1 MSARKKLLNFL
12 KTEAKQPMTKE
23 ELLDEFDIVEQQK
36 HFFYKILDQLEKD
49 GLLFKNKKDKYGLP
63 EKLDLIVG
71 RIDKNPRG
79 FGFLIPEDPGHKDIF
94 ISPPNLAGA
103 MHNDKVFVKK
113 VPSSR
118 ANKIEGKVVEIIERV
133 NHQVVGK
140 FERVKNYGFVVP
152 DNKRICYDIFIPGE
166 YINDAKNN
174 QTVVAKIRT
183 WPKKNRNPE
192 GKIIEVLGY
201 KEEKGVDI
209 ESIIRQ
215 LELPGDFPDEVKN
228 EAERLSQEI
237 PTDEIERRT
246 DLRELPMVTID
257 GEDAKDFDDA
267 VSIEKLSNNSLRLGV
282 HIADVAYYVKENSS
296 LDEEALNRGTSIY
309 LVDRVIP
316 MLPEKLSNNLCSLKP
331 HEDRLALTVFMDF
344 NLKPFSLES
353 YEITT
358 SIINSNHRMT
368 YNEVKGILV
377 QENQELLEL
386 YDDFVDQLQLMNSLR
401 EKLREQRFEQGS
413 INFESKEVKVILNN
427 QGKAIDIQK
436 AEQGIAEQLIEE
448 FMIMANK
455 VIAEDMY
462 WKEEPFVY
470 RVHDQPDQERLKDFN
485 EFIHNFGYHV
495 RGIENEVYSS
505 ALQEILNQVEGEPE
519 ERLINTVLLRTM
531 KKAIYTRH
539 NIGHYGLGLDYYCHF
554 TSPIRRYPDLI
565 IHRIIKEVIK
575 DGMLSEKRRDYL
587 EEKIPSIAD
596 HSSLQERR
604 AVEAERDSI
613 DLKKIE
619 YMQDEVGEEFEG
631 IISGITGFG
640 FFVELENTVEGLVHV
655 EDLKDDYYHLREDLH
670 ALVGERTNK
679 RYRLSDQI
687 KVKVIKVDPEERE
700 IDFVVVD
707 D

>member
-1 MSARKKLLNFL
+1 MSARKKLLEFL
-12 KTEAKQPMTKE
+12 KDKAYCPLTKE
-23 ELLDEFDIVEQQK
+23 ELMEEFEISKQQEQYFTDILK
-36 HFFYKILDQLEKD
+36 QLEQD
-49 GLLFKNKKDKYGLP
+49 GLVYKSKQDKYGLP
-63 EKLDLIVG
+63 EKFDLVAG

-79 FGFLIPEDPGHKDIF
+79 FGFLIPEEPGHEDIF
-94 ISPPNLAGA
+94 INPSNLSGA

-113 VPSSR
+113 VPKSR
-118 ANKIEGKVVEIIERV
+118 GKKAEGEVVKIIERA
-133 NHQVVGK
+133 NHQIVGK
-140 FERVKNYGFVVP
+140 FEKVKNYGFVVP
-152 DNKRICYDIFIPGE
+152 DNKRISFDIFIPGAH
-166 YINDAKNN
+166 INDAKNN
-174 QTVVAKIRT
+174 QKVVAEIT
-183 WPKKNRNPE
+183 EWPKKNRNPE
-192 GKIIEVLGY
+192 GKITEILGY
-201 KEEKGVDI
+201 QDEKGVDI
-209 ESIIRQ
+209 EAIIRQ
-215 LELPGDFPDEVKN
+215 LELPGDFPGRVKN
-228 EAERLSQEI
+228 ELGRIPETIPAE
-237 PTDEIERRT
+237 EIEKRR
-246 DLRELPMVTID
+246 DLRDLPMVTID

-267 VSIEKLSNNSLRLGV
+267 VSIEKLSDNMLRLGV
-282 HIADVAYYVKENSS
+282 HIADVTHYVQEDSN

-316 MLPEKLSNNLCSLKP
+316 MLPQKLSNNLCSLRP
-331 HEDRLALTVFMDF
+331 NEDRLSMSVLMDIKL
-344 NLKPFSLES
+344 NPLSLES
-353 YEITT
+353 YDITP

-368 YNEVKGILV
+368 YNEVTGILV
-377 QENQELLEL
+377 HDNQELKNI
-386 YDDFVDQLQLMNSLR
+386 YSDFIEQLRLMN
-401 EKLREQRFEQGS
+401 KLRDKLRTKRFNEGS
-413 INFESKEVKVILNN
+413 IDFERTEVKVILDDK
-427 QGKAIDIQK
+427 GKPIDIQ
-436 AEQGIAEQLIEE
+436 EERHGVAEQLIEE
-448 FMIMANK
+448 FMILANK

-462 WKEEPFVY
+462 WRDVPFIYRIHEP
-470 RVHDQPDQERLKDFN
+470 PDQERLKEFN

-495 RGIENEVYSS
+495 KGIESEVHSS
-505 ALQEILNQVEGEPE
+505 ALQDVLNQVEGEPE

-531 KKAIYTRH
+531 KKAIYSRY
-539 NIGHYGLGLDYYCHF
+539 NIGHYGLGLYDYTHF

-565 IHRIIKEVIK
+565 IHRIIKEVIE